1 MTIQTAS
8 SSRDRIGITAMTGVS
23 AVGRGRADHVEAMR
37 DGRSGLTPCDFPN
50 VDVECFIG
58 RVAGIEDEAFPQGL
72 AHYDN
77 RANRLSLAALG
88 ADGFDETVRE
98 ANSRW
103 GASRIGTVIGT
114 STSGVERLETTYRA
128 INGEGVLAP
137 DYSIQH
143 NNDHHAAAAFLVD
156 HLGLRGPAY
165 TISTACSSSAKAF
178 IDAEQMIRAGLAD
191 AVLVGG
197 VDSLCMTSIYGFEA
211 LELVSRAPCRP
222 FDATRD
228 GLSIGEAAG
237 FALLERGADGPVLSG
252 YGESSDAT
260 SMSTPPP
267 DGAGAAAAMR
277 RALARAGLEV
287 NEVDFLKLHGTA
299 TPINDSAETAAVASV
314 FGPGRP
320 AASLKGMIGHTLGAA
335 GAIEAVLSLYA
346 MEEGLRPGSVGLCDK
361 ADDVGCDIQRE
372 AASTK
377 LTHVLN
383 NAFGFGG
390 SNCSLILSAG

>member
-1 MTIQTAS
+1 MS
-8 SSRDRIGITAMTGVS
+8 GVS
-23 AVGRGRADHVEAMR
+23 AVGHGRADHLDAMR
-37 DGRSGLTPCDFPN
+37 RGRSGLTPCDFPN
-50 VDVECFIG
+50 VEVECFIG
-58 RVAGIEDEAFPQGL
+58 RVAGLEDADFPEDL

-77 RANRLSLAALG
+77 RANRLSLAALS
-88 ADGFDETVRE
+88 ADGFGDAVLAARD
-98 ANSRW
+98 RW
-103 GASRIGTVIGT
+103 GAARVGTVIGT
-114 STSGVERLETTYRA
+114 STSGVERLETVYRA
-128 INGEGVLAP
+128 IGGEGMLAQ

-143 NNDHHAAAAFLVD
+143 NNDHHAAAAFLIEY
-156 HLGLRGPAY
+156 LGLRGPGY

-178 IDAEQMIRAGLAD
+178 VDADQMIRAGLAD

-197 VDSLCMTSIYGFEA
+197 VDSLCMTSIYGFES
-211 LELVSRAPCRP
+211 LELVSRGPCRP
-222 FDATRD
+222 FDAARD

-237 FALLERGADGPVLSG
+237 FALLERGADGPMLSG

-277 RALARAGLEV
+277 LALTRAGISAAD
-287 NEVDFLKLHGTA
+287 VDFLKLHGTA
-299 TPINDSAETAAVASV
+299 TPINDRAESAAVATV
-314 FGPGRP
+314 FGGGRP
-320 AASLKGMIGHTLGAA
+320 AASFKGMIGHTLGAA

-346 MEEGLRPGSVGLCDK
+346 MSEGLLPGSIGFADR
-361 ADDVGCDIQRE
+361 ADDVGCDIQGTAVPTE
-372 AASTK
+372 